1 MPVPFDDI
9 FPSTVIEG
17 AETFDVEFDPV
28 SSSTSSSS
36 ASSGTSTPD
45 DDENS
50 EAFGEVFIDSPNDQS
65 VSSMAPVSDWV
76 VTSCDPKSDQP
87 QTVSMRSQSLS
98 LISNCHSITLD
109 NAQVLAYCSKSM
121 DSSGCAHVFIGNAEH
136 TIVQMPSSCGLGPYA
151 RVASLTPHT
160 NQSILSTFHQAQK
173 PANELVYSLSFD
185 YGTFREL

>member
-28 SSSTSSSS
+28 SNSTSSSS

-87 QTVSMRSQSLS
+87 QTVSMRSHSPHLSFRIVTQSP
-98 LISNCHSITLD
+98 LI
-109 NAQVLAYCSKSM
+109 
-121 DSSGCAHVFIGNAEH
+121 
-136 TIVQMPSSCGLGPYA
+136 MP
-151 RVASLTPHT
+151 RFSLTVL
-160 NQSILSTFHQAQK
+160 NQWIALAVHMSSLETLSIQLCKCPRLADLALTLAS
-173 PANELVYSLSFD
+173 
-185 YGTFREL
+185 RI